1 MLENQLDAILKKYFQ
16 KQVELVVDDTTIKQ
30 GQFLLFRNL
39 LYHNNYF
46 FELHIRRKGKIDS
59 IKIPYPF
66 GIEEYPSEGLLFLD
80 YRNKTLLKN
89 QTALLSKLQ
98 TFIDSQPSDK
108 SKFYNKILEI
118 RFS

>member
-16 KQVELVVDDTTIKQ
+16 KQIELLVDDVVIKQ

-66 GIEEYPSEGLLFLD
+66 AIEEYPDEQLIFLD

-89 QTALLSKLQ
+89 QPALLSKLH
-98 TFIDSQPSDK
+98 TFIDTQSNEK
-108 SKFYNKILEI
+108 SKFYNKILELN
-118 RFS
+118 FS

>member
-16 KQVELVVDDTTIKQ
+16 QQVELFVDGVSIKQ

-59 IKIPYPF
+59 IKVPYPF
-66 GIEEYPSEGLLFLD
+66 NIEEYADEGLIYLD

-89 QTALLSKLQ
+89 NPALLTKLQ
-98 TFIDSQPSDK
+98 TFIDSQPNEK

-118 RFS
+118 KFS

>member
-1 MLENQLDAILKKYFQ
+1 MLENQLDSILKKYFQ
-16 KQVELVVDDTTIKQ
+16 KQVELLVDDNPIKQ

-66 GIEEYPSEGLLFLD
+66 GIEEYPEEGLIFLD

-89 QTALLSKLQ
+89 QPALLTKLQ
-98 TFIDSQPSDK
+98 SFIDTQPNDK